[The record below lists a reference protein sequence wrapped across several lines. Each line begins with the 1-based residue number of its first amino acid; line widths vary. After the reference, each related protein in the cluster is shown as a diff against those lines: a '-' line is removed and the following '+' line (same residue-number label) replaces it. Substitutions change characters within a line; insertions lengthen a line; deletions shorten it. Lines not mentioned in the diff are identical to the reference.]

1 MNQTAQELMIFS
13 KAMLSI
19 NDTADLLKFLNSEEC
34 AFLQVEK
41 INIILRCGQSDESV
55 LYYVDDQEK
64 VHREAFY
71 HQEYDIYS
79 MPYDDGIYNLDG
91 VSFYYSHP
99 HFTEHP
105 AYENIHHYCK
115 VPLKS
120 TNQQIGFI
128 EFINPQ
134 VDELED
140 GERQFRLQNSM
151 IVSFVTHVLDHELA
165 SNMTQQLS
173 NERDNYHILVDVT
186 NAVISQSNK
195 EMLLSSLQQC
205 LFQHFSITD
214 VALIDINQ
222 GLYTQNT
229 GRMVDGKVYQQSHFF
244 NDDSVFQAAVNH
256 NEIVYLDH
264 KKLAYLSDQKN
275 TLQFADDITKI
286 IIMPLIFRRMK
297 VGYIAYMMRDDKQ
310 MPSMDIDTLQQV
322 AARVALAMHSVN
334 VHEAHSKM
342 MPKGQYES
350 IDESYDNHLI
360 FDDIISQSESMNRVL
375 DQVAMVADCDSTVMI
390 LGETGTGKEL
400 IARAIHKM
408 SRRSQKRMVKMNCAA
423 VPEGLFESELFG
435 HEKGAFT
442 GAVSSRVGRFEQANN
457 GTLFLDEVGDMPLSL
472 QPKLLRALQE
482 NEIERVGRNQL
493 IPVDVRIV
501 VATNANLL
509 EMVEEKT
516 FRSDLYYRMNIFPI
530 IIPPL
535 RERPED
541 IPLLV
546 KHFTRVISKKMGKNI
561 TAVANNSMRALSAFD
576 WPGNVRQLRNFIER
590 SVILTRGDV
599 LNVPVEELVSLGLE
613 LDDSDDEKPTV
624 PVAAA
629 DMDRD
634 VVIQTLRDCNGIVAG
649 ARGAAAKLGLKRT
662 TLLSRM
668 QKMGISSKDYLP
680 EV

>member
-99 HFTEHP
+99 YFTEHP